1 MRAVFNF
8 SALPPLSLYIH
19 IPWCAR
25 KCPYC
30 DFNSHAQPDK
40 LPETAYIDALI
51 RDLEHDLPRVWG
63 RRVTSIFM
71 GGGTPSLFSPEA
83 LDKLLCAVRARLTV
97 NPDAEITLEAN
108 PGSSEYA
115 KFKEFRAVGI
125 NRLSIGVQSFNEDM
139 LRRLGRIHGRRE
151 AIAAAEAAHAAGF
164 DNFNLDLMYGLPEQ
178 VLPQALD
185 DLNTALALEPTHLS
199 HYQLTLEPNTW
210 FHRHPPA
217 LPDDDVS
224 FEMQGQCQERLAER
238 GFPHYEVS
246 AYAQPGRACRHNVNY
261 WEFGDYLGIGA
272 GAHSKITAVQD
283 ARMPRTQ
290 GCVRAADAS
299 VAPGILPLATLAHPC
314 ASQQGITRIWKQKQP
329 QAYLDSAGN
338 PACIGEETAL
348 STNDAAFE
356 FMLNALRL
364 NGGFAT
370 HLFTERAGLPLSCI
384 EQPLRQA
391 EQRGL
396 IERDALAIRPTERG
410 RRYLN
415 DLTELFLPPG

>member
-1 MRAVFNF
+1 MFNF

-40 LPETAYIDALI
+40 LPEAAYIDALI

-151 AIAAAEAAHAAGF
+151 AIAAAEAAHTAGF
-164 DNFNLDLMYGLPEQ
+164 NNFNLDLMYGLPEQ

-272 GAHSKITAVQD
+272 GAHSKITD
-283 ARMPRTQ
+283 
-290 GCVRAADAS
+290 
-299 VAPGILPLATLAHPC
+299 
-314 ASQQGITRIWKQKQP
+314 ASQQGITRMWKQKQP
-329 QAYLDSAGN
+329 QAYLNSAGN

-370 HLFTERAGLPLSCI
+370 HLFTERTGLPLSCI

-396 IERDALAIRPTERG
+396 IECEASTIRPTEPG

>member
-1 MRAVFNF
+1 MREVFNF

-19 IPWCAR
+19 IPWCTR

-30 DFNSHAQPDK
+30 DFNSHEAGAG
-40 LPETAYIDALI
+40 LPEQEYVDALI
-51 RDLEHDLPRVWG
+51 ADLEQDLPRIWG
-63 RRVTSIFM
+63 RRVTSIFI

-97 NPDAEITLEAN
+97 NPAAEITLEAN

-115 KFKEFRAVGI
+115 KFKEFRALGI
-125 NRLSIGVQSFNEDM
+125 NRLSIGMQSFNDAS
-139 LRRLGRIHGRRE
+139 LQRLGRIHGRKE
-151 AIAAAEAAHAAGF
+151 ALRAAESAHEAGF

-178 VLPQALD
+178 SLKDALE
-185 DLNTALALEPTHLS
+185 DLHTALALEPTHLS

-210 FHRHPPA
+210 FYRHPPA

-224 FEMQGQCQERLAER
+224 FEMQAQCQERLAEH
-238 GFPHYEVS
+238 GFQHYEVS
-246 AYAQPGRACRHNVNY
+246 AYAQPGRACRHNTNY

-272 GAHSKITAVQD
+272 GAHSKIT
-283 ARMPRTQ
+283 
-290 GCVRAADAS
+290 DAS
-299 VAPGILPLATLAHPC
+299 R
-314 ASQQGITRIWKQKQP
+314 QGITRIWKLKQP
-329 QAYLDSAGN
+329 QAYLDSAGS
-338 PACIGEETAL
+338 PICIGAETVL

-370 HLFTERAGLPLSCI
+370 PLFTQRTGLPPSFI
-384 EQPLRQA
+384 EQPLQQA

-396 IERDALAIRPTERG
+396 IERDTQEIRPTERG

-415 DLTELFLPPG
+415 DLTELFLPPSR

>member
-1 MRAVFNF
+1 M
-8 SALPPLSLYIH
+8 
-19 IPWCAR
+19 
-25 KCPYC
+25 
-30 DFNSHAQPDK
+30 
-40 LPETAYIDALI
+40 AYIDALI
-51 RDLEHDLPRVWG
+51 RDLEHDLPRIWG

-115 KFKEFRAVGI
+115 KFKEFRAAGI

-139 LRRLGRIHGRRE
+139 LRRLGRVHGRRE

-178 VLPQALD
+178 LLPQALD
-185 DLNTALALEPTHLS
+185 DLNTALALEPAHLS

-210 FHRHPPA
+210 FHRHPPD

-224 FEMQGQCQERLAER
+224 FEMQAQCQERLAER
-238 GFPHYEVS
+238 GFTHYEVS
-246 AYAQPGRACRHNVNY
+246 AYAQSGRACRHNMNY

-272 GAHSKITAVQD
+272 GAHSKITD
-283 ARMPRTQ
+283 
-290 GCVRAADAS
+290 G
-299 VAPGILPLATLAHPC
+299 
-314 ASQQGITRIWKQKQP
+314 SQQGIARIWKHKQP
-329 QAYLDSAGN
+329 QAYLDSAGSS
-338 PACIGEETAL
+338 ACIGEETAL
-348 STNDAAFE
+348 SPADTAFE

-364 NGGFAT
+364 NGGFAA
-370 HLFTERAGLPLSCI
+370 HLFTERTGLPLSYI
-384 EQPLRQA
+384 EQPLHQA
-391 EQRGL
+391 AQRGL
-396 IERDALAIRPTERG
+396 IERDTQEIRPTERG

-415 DLTELFLPPG
+415 DLTELFLPPNRQ